1 MHAHLSPSQ
10 KGEIK
15 DRGRGGKQGWEAA
28 VAGTV
33 FNNQWLGLRFPSLRT
48 LSDVER
54 DGKAALWQGF
64 GSWSCGPV
72 QILCTGDVPAQC
84 PNPRACRCSWLC
96 LQTFLQRE
104 RGAGAGSSHQKER
117 LRGKLQ
123 KGECPKPW
131 RRLCVHKSLLQEGRE
146 RSGRAWTR
154 TDPLH
159 CLRGHMLCSVEGL
172 CRVKMPKHALKRPKR
187 LSPGEAPVSA
197 TFPTR
202 VFQSFLRFFINFF

>member
-1 MHAHLSPSQ
+1 MW
-10 KGEIK
+10 KGM
-15 DRGRGGKQGWEAA
+15 GRQHC
-28 VAGTV
+28 
-33 FNNQWLGLRFPSLRT
+33 
-48 LSDVER
+48 
-54 DGKAALWQGF
+54 GKALAAGAVDLCKSSARVMSQLSAQIPGLADAPGCAF
-64 GSWSCGPV
+64 RPSCK
-72 QILCTGDVPAQC
+72 
-84 PNPRACRCSWLC
+84 
-96 LQTFLQRE
+96 E
-104 RGAGAGSSHQKER
+104 RGELVLAAAIKRRGSGENCRKESV
-117 LRGKLQ
+117 Q
-123 KGECPKPW
+123 NHGEDS
-131 RRLCVHKSLLQEGRE
+131 VHKSLLQEGRE